1 MNYLE
6 RREQKAEQQGM
17 QQGRFLE
24 KEETAR
30 NFLNMGIDVEK
41 VVQGTGLDL
50 DTVLKL
56 KKEISTKTKH

>member
-6 RREQKAEQQGM
+6 RREQKAE

-30 NFLNMGIDVEK
+30 NFLSMGIDVEK
-41 VVQGTGLDL
+41 VVQGTGLDF

-56 KKEISTKTKH
+56 KKEIGTKTKH